1 MNADLERRIDRH
13 EYEIE
18 TLKNGI
24 SEAVSAMRDVTK
36 SVDSLA
42 SSFSVYTA
50 KHDNLDS
57 TMLELKNAQIEII
70 KTQVQHGND
79 IAAIKPVADAMRG
92 LVWKITSAVI
102 LGGGGVAMLIAAIP
116 K

>member
-1 MNADLERRIDRH
+1 MSADLERRIDRH

-24 SEAVSAMRDVTK
+24 SEAVTAMRDVTK

-42 SSFSVYTA
+42 SAFSVYTA

-57 TMLELKNAQIEII
+57 TIIEIKQAQIEMIR
-70 KTQVQHGND
+70 TQVQHGND
-79 IAAIKPVADAMRG
+79 ISAIKPVADAMRG
-92 LVWKITSAVI
+92 LVWKIMGAVI
-102 LGGGGVAMLIAAIP
+102 LGGGVATLIASIP